1 MLVPLHPGLIRG
13 PGSFLPRAR
22 PAGSLSRH
30 QVRAS
35 CQRQGREWAPQ
46 ARACQSHSSEAP
58 SWQIGSYHYVSG
70 VDASSSAALAAYINS
85 LTYELEQSQAWFST
99 GKSAYKLKSGAYW

>member
-1 MLVPLHPGLIRG
+1 
-13 PGSFLPRAR
+13 
-22 PAGSLSRH
+22 
-30 QVRAS
+30 
-35 CQRQGREWAPQ
+35 
-46 ARACQSHSSEAP
+46 
-58 SWQIGSYHYVSG
+58 